1 VYFSI
6 NTNTTSLVAQSYLAK
21 TNDALQTK
29 IMRLSSGLRLSLAVD
44 DPSGDAVANRMD
56 AQIRGMAVAI
66 RNANDGI
73 LFSQTITSALSQ
85 MSNDLQRMRE

>member
-1 VYFSI
+1 MYFSI